1 MHETGFAKEVVS
13 HIKNALISHKSAKTV
28 SVNVSLSPASHVSP
42 DGLRA
47 AIGLMVETEGLKD
60 INVNVRSMVLA
71 VICKSCGNLF
81 KIHKATFRC
90 PRCLSVDI
98 DIEMGKEFI
107 IDSIEIEE
115 P

>member
-13 HIKNALISHKSAKTV
+13 QIKNALARYESARTV

-47 AIGLMVETEGLKD
+47 AVELMAETEGLKD
-60 INVNVRSMVLA
+60 VNINVRSMVLA

-90 PRCLSVDI
+90 PRCLSTDI

-107 IDSIEIEE
+107 IDSIEI
-115 P
+115 